1 MALEDLT
8 PSTPADGK
16 VPMRVLVLGLP
27 RTNTTSLTSALR
39 TLGYNPYTMRHLA
52 TNPSHIQA
60 WHSAVSSTAQTTD
73 LPLPI
78 KDILSSHDAIADLPG
93 CMFAPQLIAAYPD
106 ARVIL
111 TTRRYEA
118 WQKSMQDSI
127 WVLLTWRLFTVCRLT
142 GLTELAPLI
151 KLLHALFSK
160 HNGCQFNSPETRE
173 AYERHNEVVREM
185 VPRERLLEI
194 DAEDDVG
201 WREVCGFLGV
211 EQPQDRAYPRLK
223 EDMAM
228 RKGLEQ
234 TWLKMLEYV
243 VMMAV
248 LLGLVVVG
256 FVALYVYADE
266 LRGARDAYV
275 LRPLKE
281 YLDTKK

>member
-1 MALEDLT
+1 MSDKFPPLESV
-8 PSTPADGK
+8 PGRQA
-16 VPMRVLVLGLP
+16 PMRVLVLGLP

-60 WHSAVSSTAQTTD
+60 WHSAVSSPA
-73 LPLPI
+73 LPAPI
-78 KDILSSHDAIADLPG
+78 TSILSSHDSIADLPG
-93 CMFAPQLIAAYPD
+93 CMFAPALIAAYPD
-106 ARVIL
+106 AKVIL

-127 WVLLTWRLFTVCRLT
+127 WVLLTWRLFQVCRIV

-151 KLLHALFSK
+151 RLLHALFLT
-160 HNGCQFNSPETRE
+160 HNGCHFNGPETRQ
-173 AYERHNEVVREM
+173 AYERHNECVREM

-211 EQPQDRAYPRLK
+211 EQPEDRAYPRLK
-223 EDMAM
+223 EDVAM

-243 VMMAV
+243 VMMVV

-266 LRGARDAYV
+266 LRSVRDIYV

-281 YLDTKK
+281 YLDRGK